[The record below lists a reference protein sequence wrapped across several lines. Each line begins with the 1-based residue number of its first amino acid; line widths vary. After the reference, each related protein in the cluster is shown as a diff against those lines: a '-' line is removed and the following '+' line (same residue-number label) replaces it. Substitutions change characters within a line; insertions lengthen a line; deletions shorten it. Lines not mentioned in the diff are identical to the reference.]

1 MSLRDFD
8 LCTPLEFEEI
18 VEQWRRRE
26 DAHIQASWEQARFVA
41 TASLQPFCRKTLRPR
56 DLTVFPWEGKAVDAR
71 SVPAPRSTRERMLE
85 MEKRLGGK

>member
-26 DAHIQASWEQARFVA
+26 DAYMQASWEQARFVA

-56 DLTVFPWEGKAVDAR
+56 DLTVFPWEGKTDSAH

>member
-26 DAHIQASWEQARFVA
+26 DAYMQASWEQARFVA
-41 TASLQPFCRKTLRPR
+41 TASLQPFCRRTLRPS
-56 DLTVFPWEGKAVDAR
+56 DIAVFSWERKAGGAR
-71 SVPAPRSTRERMLE
+71 PAPKSTRERMLE
-85 MEKRLGGK
+85 MEKRLEGK